1 MTETIEEL
9 ADGLELTTVDS
20 AGCRM
25 GVIDRPGKAYMT
37 KHALELKTDDKEAW
51 IATDSP
57 VDLKEVE

>member
-9 ADGLELTTVDS
+9 AEELEIIDVDS

-25 GVIDRPGKAYMT
+25 GVIDRPAKAYMT
-37 KHALELKTDDKEAW
+37 KHALELKTDDSEAW
-51 IATDSP
+51 IATDGP